1 MFEILLFLF
10 RHYPSISGTPNRQL
24 LANKLDAA
32 GFEQGDIE
40 QVLNWLGDLD
50 SMSAISLAAHAEPA
64 QPSIRCYTMEEQHH
78 LGIEGMNFLMFLQQ
92 NGIINTLQREW
103 IIQQAMR
110 AREHDDPPIM
120 ADIMTETEDGER
132 DESLRWI
139 ALMVIWHQHPD
150 QNIVVLEDML
160 FQQHAMP
167 TLH

>member
-10 RHYPSISGTPNRQL
+10 RHYPSISGTPSRQL

-32 GFEQGDIE
+32 GFAQGEIE

-50 SMSAISLAAHAEPA
+50 SISAHPIDTQAEPI
-64 QPSIRCYTMEEQHH
+64 QPSTRCYTVEEQHT
-78 LGIEGMNFLMFLQQ
+78 LGIDGMNFLMFLQQ
-92 NGIINTLQREW
+92 NGMINTRQREW
-103 IIQQAMR
+103 IIQQAMQL
-110 AREHDDPPIM
+110 EQDDN
-120 ADIMTETEDGER
+120 DNDSDDSER

-139 ALMVIWHQHPD
+139 TLMVIWHQHPD